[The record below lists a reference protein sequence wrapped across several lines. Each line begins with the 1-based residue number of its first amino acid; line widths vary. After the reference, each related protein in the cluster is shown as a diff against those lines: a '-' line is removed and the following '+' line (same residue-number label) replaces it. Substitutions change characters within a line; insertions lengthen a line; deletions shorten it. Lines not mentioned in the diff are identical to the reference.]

1 MLMTRVARGNAD
13 LHKMGT
19 VILDSIDVAGKA
31 MKKTGKRRAATKG
44 RIKVAKSSYS
54 PTKAETEELVK
65 IPKKLEG
72 ASFDAFV
79 SVAIRPVEVEESD
92 KPK

>member
-1 MLMTRVARGNAD
+1 
-13 LHKMGT
+13 
-19 VILDSIDVAGKA
+19 

-79 SVAIRPVEVEESD
+79 SVAIRPVEVEGSD